1 MFEVK
6 KKAYFHT
13 RDFKIGQYLSY
24 MVCSEIFDNFCFNNN
39 LVVDNEI
46 GNPLPNRFISIIN
59 NK

>member
-1 MFEVK
+1 M

-24 MVCSEIFDNFCFNNN
+24 MVCSETFDNFCFNNN